1 MRNGAKTREQALP
14 SGPFAAAAL
23 ERLKTLQ
30 RTDRTT
36 HMARTLITSA
46 LPYING
52 IKHLG
57 NLVGSQ
63 LPADLYARYRRARGD
78 EVLFLCATDEH
89 GTPAEIAAQKA
100 GKPVAEYCAEMHD
113 IQAEIA
119 AGFRLSFDH
128 FGRSSS
134 EQNKIL
140 TQHLASKLA
149 ESGLIEVIEETQVYS
164 VTDGRFL
171 PDRYIEGTCPNCGY
185 DSARGDQCD
194 NCTKQ
199 LDPTDLIN
207 PHSTISGAT
216 DLETRAT
223 KHLYLKQSNMRGALS
238 EWIDSKTDWPVL
250 TTSIAKKWL
259 NDGDGLQDRGI
270 TRDLSWGVPVQYE
283 GAPWTGMDG
292 KVFYVWFDAP
302 IEYIAC
308 GAEWAA
314 KQGFDDAAWERWWR
328 TDKGA
333 DDVRYVQFMG
343 KDNVPFHTLS
353 FPVTMLGS
361 DEPWKMVD
369 YIKSFNYLNYDGGQ
383 FSTSRG
389 RGVFMDQALSIL
401 PPDYWRWW
409 LLSHA
414 PESSDSEFTWEN
426 FQSSVNKDLAD
437 VLGNFVSRIT
447 KFCRSKFGEEVPA
460 GGDYGDQER
469 ALIADLTE
477 KIADY
482 QSHMDAIDVRKG
494 ANALR
499 AIWVAGNEYLQ
510 SAAPW
515 STFKED
521 PELAA
526 MQVRMGLNLIGL
538 YARLSSPFI
547 PDTSGKLHTALA
559 LDALDWPEDVAGCL
573 SSLTPGHTFVVPD
586 NLFAKISDE
595 DREDWQE
602 KFAGTRS

>member
-1 MRNGAKTREQALP
+1 MQ
-14 SGPFAAAAL
+14 
-23 ERLKTLQ
+23 
-30 RTDRTT
+30 
-36 HMARTLITSA
+36 RTLITSA

-63 LPADLYARYRRARGD
+63 LPADLYARYCRARGH

-89 GTPAEIAAQKA
+89 GTPAEIAAEKA
-100 GKPVAEYCAEMHD
+100 GKDVAEYCAELHQV
-113 IQAEIA
+113 QADLAE
-119 AGFRLSFDH
+119 GFRLSFDH

-134 EQNKIL
+134 EQNRKL
-140 TQHLASKLA
+140 TQHLAARLDDA
-149 ESGLIEVIEETQVYS
+149 GLIEEIEERQMYS
-164 VTDGRFL
+164 PTDGRFL

-216 DLETRAT
+216 DLEVRTT
-223 KHLYLKQSNMRGALS
+223 KHLFLKQSKMRDALRD
-238 EWIDSKTDWPVL
+238 WIDSKTDWPVL

-270 TRDLSWGVPVQYE
+270 TRDLSWGVPVQK
-283 GAPWTGMDG
+283 GDAPWPGMEG

-308 GAEWAA
+308 GAEWADA
-314 KQGFDDAAWERWWR
+314 KGLPDRDWQRWWR
-328 TDKGA
+328 TDAGA
-333 DDVRYVQFMG
+333 EDVRYVQFMG

-361 DEPWKMVD
+361 GEPWKMVD

-401 PPDYWRWW
+401 PSDYWRWW

-426 FQSSVNKDLAD
+426 FQTSVNKDLAD
-437 VLGNFVSRIT
+437 VLGNFVSRVT
-447 KFCRSKFGEEVPA
+447 KFCRGKFGEQVP
-460 GGDYGDQER
+460 GGPAYGPQET
-469 ALIADLTE
+469 ALMDELQSRLEA
-477 KIADY
+477 Y
-482 QSHMDAIDVRKG
+482 QANMDAIEVRK
-494 ANALR
+494 AATELR

-515 STFKED
+515 TTFKTD
-521 PELAA
+521 PEQAA
-526 MQVRMGLNLIGL
+526 MQVRFALNLIPF
-538 YARLSSPFI
+538 YAALSAPFI
-547 PDTSGKLHTALA
+547 PDTAA
-559 LDALDWPEDVAGCL
+559 AMAEAMNVAPDWPSDVQSAMTRLSAGDAF
-573 SSLTPGHTFVVPD
+573 SVPG
-586 NLFAKISDE
+586 NLFAKITDE
-595 DREDWQE
+595 QREDWQQ
-602 KFAGTRS
+602 KFAGTRD